1 MQEDTEMRD
10 YVITVNSTVDLP
22 KEWLEERHVPVVP
35 LKYTIDGETYTD
47 MEGLSAKEFFAKLR
61 EGKMSVTS
69 QVNPEEAA
77 ELLEPYVKD
86 GKDVLHLGFSSGLSG
101 TLNSMR
107 IAGQMLEEKYPE
119 AKVIVIDTLCA
130 CLGEGLLLYKA
141 LQQKAMGKTIDE
153 TAQWVEENKLH
164 ICHNVTVDDLNHL
177 HRGGRVS
184 KTTAVLG
191 TLVQIKPII
200 HMDDNGKLQVIGKER
215 GRKKSLNKIVDMA
228 VEQSKG
234 WDNDII
240 MITHGDCIEDAEY
253 VAKLV
258 REKMGIDNI
267 LINNIG
273 TVIGSNTGPG
283 VVAVFCMG
291 NKR

>member
-1 MQEDTEMRD
+1 MKMRD

-22 KEWLEERHVPVVP
+22 KEWLAERGVPVIP

-47 MEGLSAKEFFAKLR
+47 MEGLSEKEFFAKLR

-69 QVNPEEAA
+69 QVNPEEVVTMF
-77 ELLEPYVKD
+77 EPYVKE
-86 GKDVLHLGFSSGLSG
+86 GKDILHLGFSSALSG

-107 IAGQMLEEKYPE
+107 IGAEMLQEKYPD
-119 AKVIVIDTLCA
+119 AKIIVIDTLCA
-130 CLGEGLLLYKA
+130 CLGEGLLLYYA
-141 LQQKAMGKTIDE
+141 LKEKEKGKTIE
-153 TAQWVEENKLH
+153 EVAQWAEENKLH
-164 ICHNVTVDDLNHL
+164 VCHNVTVDDLNHL

-184 KTTAVLG
+184 KTTAVIG
-191 TLVQIKPII
+191 TLVQIKPVI
-200 HMDDNGKLQVIGKER
+200 HMDNEGRLQVIGKER
-215 GRKKSLNKIVDMA
+215 GRKKSLNQIVDMA
-228 VEQSKG
+228 VERFKG
-234 WDNDII
+234 WENDII

-273 TVIGSNTGPG
+273 TVIGSHTGPG

>member
-1 MQEDTEMRD
+1 MRD

-22 KEWLEERHVPVVP
+22 KEWLEERHVPVIP

-47 MEGLSAKEFFAKLR
+47 MEGLSAKEFFDKLR
-61 EGKMSVTS
+61 EGKMSTTS

-77 ELLEPYVKD
+77 DMLEPFLKE
-86 GKDVLHLGFSSGLSG
+86 GKDILHLGFSSGLSG
-101 TLNSMR
+101 TLNSMK
-107 IAGQMLEEKYPE
+107 IAGEMLQEKYPE
-119 AKVIVIDTLCA
+119 AKIIVIDTLCA
-130 CLGEGLLLYKA
+130 CLGEALLLYKA
-141 LQQKAMGKTIDE
+141 LQQKEKGMNIDE
-153 TAQWVEENKLH
+153 LAQWVEENKLH
-164 ICHNVTVDDLNHL
+164 ICHNVTVDDLHHL
-177 HRGGRVS
+177 QRGGRIS

-240 MITHGDCIEDAEY
+240 MITHGDCIKDAEY

-273 TVIGSNTGPG
+273 TVIGSHTGPG

>member
-107 IAGQMLEEKYPE
+107 IAGQMLEEKYP
-119 AKVIVIDTLCA
+119 
-130 CLGEGLLLYKA
+130 
-141 LQQKAMGKTIDE
+141 
-153 TAQWVEENKLH
+153 
-164 ICHNVTVDDLNHL
+164 
-177 HRGGRVS
+177 
-184 KTTAVLG
+184 
-191 TLVQIKPII
+191 
-200 HMDDNGKLQVIGKER
+200 
-215 GRKKSLNKIVDMA
+215 
-228 VEQSKG
+228 
-234 WDNDII
+234 
-240 MITHGDCIEDAEY
+240 
-253 VAKLV
+253 
-258 REKMGIDNI
+258 
-267 LINNIG
+267 
-273 TVIGSNTGPG
+273 
-283 VVAVFCMG
+283 
-291 NKR
+291 